1 MLFKDYLQFILKDC
15 VSSIIDI
22 PLQVL
27 SNDNPDDNTPG
38 DETELH
44 KKNETL
50 CHTFVFQNTFLKH
63 GMLLNNVQIDI
74 SNVPESIYSQ
84 IKYIVLTF
92 DSYVFDI
99 GKNDKGNFQMFYFPT
114 LDTYPFPIYELGK
127 NPTSSSFALSF
138 VFENYISKKA
148 DEFLQCV
155 KVKAETH
162 VPNDMKCI
170 DKIPNQWTLSIE
182 PSWNEMKLKM
192 EKDQGIVKKS
202 ESAGWISF
210 QVWFAYATDTND
222 TNNSEEEKSQNSS
235 DFDFHRFL
243 DTHLDTTFEMNH
255 TPNLTADNNIKRGL
269 LSKKELFYD
278 FQMQKY
284 LGIHPLDENEKIHLY
299 FQWKSLRTIL
309 NEQIEKLNES

>member
-22 PLQVL
+22 PLQML
-27 SNDNPDDNTPG
+27 SNDKPDN
-38 DETELH
+38 ENELH

-50 CHTFVFQNTFLKH
+50 CHTFAFQNTFLKH

-74 SNVPESIYSQ
+74 SNVPEPINSQ

-127 NPTSSSFALSF
+127 NPTSSFALSF
-138 VFENYISKKA
+138 VFENYISIKA
-148 DEFLQCV
+148 DEFLQWF

-202 ESAGWISF
+202 ESSGWIAF
-210 QVWFAYATDTND
+210 QVWLDYATDTND

-235 DFDFHRFL
+235 DFDFQKFL
-243 DTHLDTTFEMNH
+243 DAHLDTTSEMNH
-255 TPNLTADNNIKRGL
+255 TPNLTISDNIKRGL

>member
-22 PLQVL
+22 PLQML
-27 SNDNPDDNTPG
+27 SNDKADN
-38 DETELH
+38 ETELH

-50 CHTFVFQNTFLKH
+50 CHTFAFQNTFLKH

-74 SNVPESIYSQ
+74 SNVPEPIYSQ

-114 LDTYPFPIYELGK
+114 LDSYPFPIYELGK
-127 NPTSSSFALSF
+127 NPTYSFALSF
-138 VFENYISKKA
+138 VFESYVSIKA
-148 DEFLQCV
+148 DEFLQWV

-162 VPNDMKCI
+162 VPNDMKYI

-202 ESAGWISF
+202 ESSGWINF
-210 QVWFAYATDTND
+210 QVWLDYATDTND

-235 DFDFHRFL
+235 DFDFQKFL
-243 DTHLDTTFEMNH
+243 DTHLDTTFEMNQ
-255 TPNLTADNNIKRGL
+255 TPNLTISDNIKRGL